1 MSAEEKLNRDL
12 VKKGSRV
19 FYWEPN
25 HAWAV
30 GEVVEDDGKKFT
42 VKGMQ
47 CSCTSV
53 GPLETEKVG
62 DDKIWPVRDDVLDE
76 DVRDLLDL
84 TILHDSTIQ
93 RCLYLRYMKDMVYTN
108 IGQIVVALNPWN
120 FKIPWYM
127 ASNMPSYLA
136 EGEVIKEN
144 VPHSWAQAHNTYF
157 DMRRDAQNQTILI
170 SGESG
175 AGKTEAA
182 KIVMNYLGS
191 VSCMRGEENK
201 KEAARKVAFNINQAS
216 PILEGFGNAKT
227 VRNPNSSRF
236 GKFMKIQFDE
246 AGFLVGAFTIK
257 YLLEK
262 SRIVTANRLERVY
275 HSFYLLLK
283 GKEASK
289 YQLGAPDQYHVNAGG
304 CIDIVG
310 KSGKLEVDDGEDYSI
325 CLEAMTDCGFTEQ
338 QKGGV
343 WKTIGGIL
351 HFLQVKFTAIDQDSC
366 SIDSSSLPIIDTA
379 TSIWEVDSNKI
390 KKELVTTTQETR
402 GEIVVKNLNAA
413 KSTDARDAVV
423 KGVYDGLF
431 QWQVDAINRI
441 TDSGTGCNFI
451 GVLDIFGFEDFEY
464 NSFEQLCINLAN
476 ETLQNHYNDFIFT
489 KDMEQCKAEG
499 VDVTDVKPPDNG
511 PCLELLR
518 GKSGIISLL
527 DDECSM
533 GTGSDDGLLEKVLQ
547 SHSSHNS
554 FSQKK
559 LSRNSFIIHHYAA
572 SVNYT
577 VENWLDK
584 NKDTLRPDMKHI
596 MRASSDPL
604 IACLIPEP
612 DESAKKLTI
621 GGFFKQQL
629 MELMDLINST
639 SPHWIRCVKPHP
651 DKQPLIVHGIQ
662 TMTQLESS
670 GVLGTVKIRKAGF
683 PVRPT
688 YDKFI
693 ARFKCILGGA
703 PPLDSPINVLQ
714 EYCKKII
721 EKAKIDPKKGQIG
734 KVSRVFLKY
743 DSNQVLEAERE
754 RALMTHVLCLQKSAR
769 AKISEYIRIEKLRM
783 WGVVTIQT
791 EVREWLQRSASER
804 AVREAERREL
814 LEKLQSVLEPFNA
827 EEGAAHDEILRE
839 EEEEFSQIQKE
850 FAIGLSAMMSEIMA
864 VVENAETT
872 ERQLHQK
879 NEEEAWEELS
889 LILRDQKR
897 ELKMTE
903 MIMEEERLRNLIEL
917 EWFGGSDALT
927 PTSNWNVTTD
937 VTSDALD
944 FSLTEKRGITG
955 LLAEY
960 FDSEMIIMSSPTGE
974 WSEPYNRN
982 IIKKEELKKR
992 RVFNRLFVIDWTEAR
1007 LSEEEFY
1014 EYIFREDV
1022 KDSEDTE
1029 FRILLLGSLE
1039 SRLKHIETPQST
1051 KGTDNEPGCRRL
1063 IQKERRDFVRRQYR
1077 NWKLLRLE
1085 VNESATRD
1093 QVFER
1098 GLVCCSEFLKRNE
1111 ITIDELDM
1119 RSECQLIV
1127 DLYKEEIAEK
1137 DLKREKRLKRRA
1149 KKIRSLH
1156 NLWSEEIYR
1165 MEQKPYELGEE
1176 DAHLIEL
1183 LDQYRDATTDGCW
1196 DTPDGREPIAS
1207 LIAKKREIEE
1217 YEVYMNRIEAG
1228 EDPPV
1233 PNISSDGSSLW
1244 KYLRRE
1250 QLRHSPSPMRGD
1262 EQLEVV
1268 EEDEDADEEQFIRN
1282 LIAEEEML
1290 NVRPLP
1296 QVPPPPPQVGR
1307 DIPFIDQVKQHLS
1320 NINDTVSDAAIF
1332 REAMNHSNHRL
1343 GYPFQEMPHIPRGNT
1358 QSLARYYDP
1367 ALEGVIPE
1375 GGPLPEGFDNRF
1387 VGQQAFPP
1395 PPAGNPHTPSAWQ

>member
-1 MSAEEKLNRDL
+1 
-12 VKKGSRV
+12 
-19 FYWEPN
+19 
-25 HAWAV
+25 
-30 GEVVEDDGKKFT
+30 
-42 VKGMQ
+42 
-47 CSCTSV
+47 
-53 GPLETEKVG
+53 
-62 DDKIWPVRDDVLDE
+62 
-76 DVRDLLDL
+76 
-84 TILHDSTIQ
+84 
-93 RCLYLRYMKDMVYTN
+93 MKDMVYTN

-127 ASNMPSYLA
+127 PANMPNYLA

-191 VSCMRGEENK
+191 VSCLRGEESK

-246 AGFLVGAFTIK
+246 DGFLVGAFTIK

-262 SRIVTANRLERVY
+262 SRIVTANKQERVY

-283 GKEASK
+283 GKDASK
-289 YQLGAPDQYHVNAGG
+289 YQLSSPDQYHVNAGG

-310 KSGKLEVDDGEDYSI
+310 KTGALEVDDGEDYSL
-325 CLEAMTDCGFTEQ
+325 CYEAMTDCGFTDD
-338 QKGGV
+338 QKSGV

-366 SIDSSSLPIIDTA
+366 SIDPSSLPTVDTA
-379 TSIWEVDSNKI
+379 TSIWGVDAEGI

-402 GEIVVKNLNAA
+402 GEVVVKKLNAA
-413 KSTDARDAVV
+413 KSADARDAVV

-431 QWQVDAINRI
+431 QWQVDAINQI

-547 SHSSHNS
+547 THSSHNS
-554 FSQKK
+554 FAQKK

-596 MRASSDPL
+596 MRASTDPL
-604 IACLIPEP
+604 IARLIPEP

-629 MELMDLINST
+629 MDLMDLINST

-651 DKQPLIVHGIQ
+651 DKQPLLVHGIQ

-703 PPLDSPINVLQ
+703 PPPDSPINVLQ
-714 EYCKKII
+714 EYCKKVI
-721 EKAKIDPKKGQIG
+721 EKAQIDPKKGQIG

-743 DSNQVLEAERE
+743 DSNQHLEALRE
-754 RALMTHVLCLQKSAR
+754 KALMIHVLRLQMSSR
-769 AKISEYIRIEKLRM
+769 SKISEFIRREKLRI
-783 WGVVTIQT
+783 WGVQTIQT
-791 EVREWLQRSASER
+791 EVREWLQRSEAER
-804 AVREAERREL
+804 AAREAERKEL
-814 LEKLQSVLEPFNA
+814 LEKLKSVLEPFNA
-827 EEGAAHDEILRE
+827 EEGAAYDDIIRE
-839 EEEEFSQIQKE
+839 EEEEFTEIQKQ
-850 FAIGLSAMMSEIMA
+850 FAAGLSEMMSEIMA
-864 VVENAETT
+864 VVTNAEAT
-872 ERQLHQK
+872 ERELHLQ
-879 NEEEAWEELS
+879 NEEEEWQQLFAVLKE
-889 LILRDQKR
+889 QKS
-897 ELKMTE
+897 ELKLTE
-903 MIMEEERLRNLIEL
+903 LIAEEERLRNAIEI

-927 PTSNWNVTTD
+927 PTDSWNVTTD
-937 VTSDALD
+937 VTPQALN
-944 FSLTEKRGITG
+944 FSLTEKSGISG
-955 LLAEY
+955 LMLEY
-960 FDSEMIIMSSPTGE
+960 FNSEMVILSSPTGE
-974 WSEPYNRN
+974 WSEPFNRN
-982 IIKKEELKKR
+982 IIKKEELKNRKT
-992 RVFNRLFVIDWTEAR
+992 FNRLFVIDWTEAR

-1014 EYIFREDV
+1014 EYIFREDI
-1022 KDSEDTE
+1022 KDSEETE
-1029 FRILLLGSLE
+1029 YRILLLASLE
-1039 SRLKHIETPQST
+1039 VRLKHIESPKST
-1051 KGTDNEPGCRRL
+1051 KGMDNEPGCRRL

-1077 NWKLLRLE
+1077 FWKLLKLQSE
-1085 VNESATRD
+1085 EEFLRD
-1093 QVFER
+1093 SIFER
-1098 GLVCCSEFLKRNE
+1098 NLFCCSEFAKRDQ
-1111 ITIDELDM
+1111 IAMDELDM
-1119 RSECQLIV
+1119 RSECQLV
-1127 DLYKEEIAEK
+1127 LDLYEEEIAEK
-1137 DLKREKRLKRRA
+1137 ARKREKRQKRRE
-1149 KKIRSLH
+1149 KKIRALH
-1156 NLWSEEIYR
+1156 TLWSDEVYR

-1176 DAHLIEL
+1176 DKHLIEL

-1228 EDPPV
+1228 EDPPI
-1233 PNISSDGSSLW
+1233 PNISTDNSSLW
-1244 KYLRRE
+1244 QHLRRE
-1250 QLRHSPSPMRGD
+1250 QLRHSPSPMRD
-1262 EQLEVV
+1262 SNNLP
-1268 EEDEDADEEQFIRN
+1268 EDENEEVDDDAAEEEFIRN
-1282 LIAEEEML
+1282 LIAEEERL
-1290 NVRPLP
+1290 AIRRPP
-1296 QVPPPPPQVGR
+1296 QLPPPPPPVSS
-1307 DIPFIDQVKQHLS
+1307 DIAFVDQIKQHVT
-1320 NINDTVSDAAIF
+1320 NINNTVSDAALF
-1332 REAMNHSNHRL
+1332 REAMNHSNQRI
-1343 GYPFQEMPHIPRGNT
+1343 GNPFPDLAGIPRGNT
-1358 QSLARYYDP
+1358 QHLARYYDP
-1367 ALEGVIPE
+1367 I
-1375 GGPLPEGFDNRF
+1375 
-1387 VGQQAFPP
+1387 QAQYQPSPP
-1395 PPAGNPHTPSAWQ
+1395 HSNNLPSAWR